1 MEWLNYHHLLYFYT
15 VAREG
20 SVKRASEVLRLAQ
33 PTLSGQI
40 RKLEEALGEQLLERD
55 GRGLKL
61 TPNGH
66 LVFEYAETIF
76 GAGQEMLSALRGSPS
91 GRPARLIV
99 GVADVVPKL
108 IVYRLL
114 ETALDTEEQVQL
126 VVQEGKTDDLV
137 AGLALQRF
145 DLVLTDAPLGPQAT
159 VKAFNHPLG
168 QCGVAFFARPE
179 VAEALEGRFPKNL
192 DGAPMLMPALGT
204 RLRRSLDRWFERID
218 VRPRIIAE
226 IEDSALVKVFAARGR
241 GVFAAPRPIERDI
254 RATYDV
260 DLVGETDAVTEK
272 FYAITAER
280 RIVNPIVT
288 AIAERA
294 KTAIFD

>member
-76 GAGQEMLSALRGSPS
+76 GTGQEMLSALRGSPS

-114 ETALDTEEQVQL
+114 ETALDSEEQVQL

-168 QCGVAFFARPE
+168 RCGVAFFAKPD

-218 VRPRIIAE
+218 VRPRTIAE

-260 DLVGETDAVTEK
+260 DLIGETDAVTEK

-288 AIAERA
+288 AIADRA